1 MRFLSTLVAIGT
13 IVAAFLLGRL
23 LFSDRPGMATA
34 VAGATALEPQFAYV
48 NSLVNN
54 DSLAFMAGAF
64 VLLGCCGLAVASKEG
79 SRIRFSVLTGCALG
93 LALLTKEYAFTLL
106 PLPWLALALTSASP
120 KRRLIYLGCIANASI
135 LICGGWLVR
144 NEVLYGQAWPFRAEL
159 ANIKRLLPDTV
170 WNGPAPSWYF
180 SEIFPKEFFQSFWY
194 SGGWG
199 QIRLP
204 LGLYGLLGVVAAV
217 LAVGFLSAMVRWGG
231 TWQNRKAVVILVAA
245 ILFDVAGAV
254 YSNLA
259 IHQPQG
265 RYLLPAMPAV
275 AVVLVVGLAGLLPS
289 RAMRL
294 GAIVVPTLLLV
305 LSVYTLAFVVR
316 PAYFG

>member
-1 MRFLSTLVAIGT
+1 
-13 IVAAFLLGRL
+13 
-23 LFSDRPGMATA
+23 
-34 VAGATALEPQFAYV
+34 
-48 NSLVNN
+48 
-54 DSLAFMAGAF
+54 MAGAP
-64 VLLGCCGLAVASKEG
+64 VLLGCCGLAVSSDEG
-79 SRIRFSVLTGCALG
+79 SRVRFSILTGSALG
-93 LALLTKEYAFTLL
+93 LAFLTKEYAFTLL

-159 ANIKRLLPDTV
+159 ANIRRLLPDTV

-217 LAVGFLSAMVRWGG
+217 LAVGFVCAMVRWGG
-231 TWQNRKAVVILVAA
+231 TWQHRKAVVIVAAA

-289 RAMRL
+289 RAMRM
-294 GAIVVPTLLLV
+294 GAVVVPTSLLV